1 MRRCSGIWPPSN
13 PRRREYP
20 RRDFCP
26 LSPEPE
32 VLPSLEPI
40 PRPTRTLRCREPRG
54 GRRFDRLARV
64 SGREADLLAG
74 LRRLLVFFLV
84 FRPLEKFFCLFPFS
98 PLPPKGAIFGSCPP

>member
-26 LSPEPE
+26 LSPDPE
-32 VLPSLEPI
+32 VLPSLEPM

-54 GRRFDRLARV
+54 GRRFERLARV

-74 LRRLLVFFLV
+74 LRRLLVFLLGL
-84 FRPLEKFFCLFPFS
+84 RPLKTFFAISLFHHFHQV
-98 PLPPKGAIFGSCPP
+98 A